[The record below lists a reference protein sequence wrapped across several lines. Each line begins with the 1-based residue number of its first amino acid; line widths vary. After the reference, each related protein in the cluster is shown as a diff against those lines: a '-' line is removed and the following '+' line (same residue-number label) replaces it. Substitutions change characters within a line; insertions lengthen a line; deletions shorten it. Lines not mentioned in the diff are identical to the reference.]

1 MEKAVVRRGI
11 GAVVL
16 ALVAALLLG
25 YLLKG
30 KAPERKEVV
39 NMELPKSPI
48 QIFPDGGG
56 ADANS
61 AGNTGT
67 ADASKSGGAGIIAA
81 TGAGAVAAGA
91 GAVAAVKGSAKESG
105 AAVADSGKKLVSATT
120 GTKKATATD
129 LPVDAKTGNPTLTKS
144 NVVVDGS
151 GQAIYGAKTAGVKN
165 TPANFE
171 FRSAGKKEVRPSIDG
186 RLTSKSGSKTAN
198 TKKAPAKSNARLVG
212 EKKLSPVGSRSNK
225 SSTSRKVASSR
236 NKTVTAKNKKVAKA
250 STKKKVVKKKVVKK
264 TVAKKSTAAPAGR
277 NKYVVQLLATSNK
290 SKANGLK
297 ATMSREGYPAFV
309 TRTTRAGKAL
319 YRVRVGSFSGK
330 SSAIKKQASMKR
342 RYRKNAYVQSSIVV
356 RN

>member
-48 QIFPDGGG
+48 QIFPEGEG
-56 ADANS
+56 AGTVANS
-61 AGNTGT
+61 GGNAGS

-81 TGAGAVAAGA
+81 TGAGAVAAGS
-91 GAVAAVKGSAKESG
+91 GAVAAVKGGAKDAG
-105 AAVADSGKKLVSATT
+105 AAVADSGKKLVGATT
-120 GTKKATATD
+120 GTKTASAKD

-212 EKKLSPVGSRSNK
+212 EKKLAPVGSRSNK
-225 SSTSRKVASSR
+225 SSKSRKVASSR
-236 NKTVTAKNKKVAKA
+236 NKAVIVKKKVAKT
-250 STKKKVVKKKVVKK
+250 STKKKVVKKTVV
-264 TVAKKSTAAPAGR
+264 KKSTAAPAGR

-297 ATMSREGYPAFV
+297 ATMSREGYPAYV

-319 YRVRVGSFSGK
+319 YRVRVGSYSGK

-342 RYRKNAYVQSSIVV
+342 RYRKNTYVQSSIVV